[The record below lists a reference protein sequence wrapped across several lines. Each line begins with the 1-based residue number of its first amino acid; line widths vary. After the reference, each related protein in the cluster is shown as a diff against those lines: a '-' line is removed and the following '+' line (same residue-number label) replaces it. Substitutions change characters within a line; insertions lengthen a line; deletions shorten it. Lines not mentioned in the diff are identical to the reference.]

1 VLGWARLLKTGRMD
15 EAQTRHALD
24 ALERSARAQATLL
37 DDLLDMSR
45 IVRGTLRIE
54 LEPTDVAAVLNGAIE
69 TVMPAINA
77 KRIQFTL
84 KRPPQLPAV
93 RADADRLRQVFWNLL
108 SNAVKFTGP
117 GGTISVAADYDGDR
131 VRIEVVDS
139 GSGIDAEA
147 LPFIFDRFRQADG
160 SSTRL
165 HSGLGLGLA
174 IVRHLV
180 ELHGGTV
187 FAESE
192 GRGRGARFV
201 ILLPGAAAHPTS
213 GN

>member
-1 VLGWARLLKTGRMD
+1 N
-15 EAQTRHALD
+15 
-24 ALERSARAQATLL
+24 S
-37 DDLLDMSR
+37 
-45 IVRGTLRIE
+45 
-54 LEPTDVAAVLNGAIE
+54 AIE

-84 KRPPQLPAV
+84 ARPPQVPLV

-108 SNAVKFTGP
+108 SNAVKFTGA
-117 GGTISVAADYDGDR
+117 GGTIAVAAGDGSGR
-131 VRIEVVDS
+131 LGIEVTDS
-139 GSGIDAEA
+139 GSGIEPDA

-160 SSTRL
+160 STTRS

-187 FAESE
+187 SAESE

-201 ILLPGAAAHPTS
+201 ILLPTAAQHEEC
-213 GN
+213 